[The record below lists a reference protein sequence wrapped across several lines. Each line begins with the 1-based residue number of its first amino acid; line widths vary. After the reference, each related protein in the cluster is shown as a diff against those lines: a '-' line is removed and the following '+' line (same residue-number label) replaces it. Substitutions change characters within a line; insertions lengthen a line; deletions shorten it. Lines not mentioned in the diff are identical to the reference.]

1 MFTVQAESEL
11 DFCFRFSVF
20 IAPAMFNFQYC
31 PKLRVKHCLVFDRK
45 EIDRENP
52 RSKNSFSIDSEKLVL
67 YNSNFC
73 QKELKEHHLNY

>member
-1 MFTVQAESEL
+1 
-11 DFCFRFSVF
+11 
-20 IAPAMFNFQYC
+20 MFNFQYC

-45 EIDRENP
+45 EIDQENP

-67 YNSNFC
+67 YNYNFC